1 MHKWIHLYANVHTHT
16 YTVVSVTT
24 IKEIIGHDFEREQS
38 VVYRR
43 IWREERKWK
52 HDSIISKSNYKKGQ
66 AWL

>member
-1 MHKWIHLYANVHTHT
+1 MDTPVCKCTHT
-16 YTVVSVTT
+16 YTIVFVTT

-52 HDSIISKSNYKKGQ
+52 DDIIISKNNYKKGQ
-66 AWL
+66 ARL